1 MTALQTAP
9 LRMAVLFI
17 QARDELIE
25 RAKQDQGEIGSWLVL
40 AAGLALLAAFA
51 GQQIVD
57 WLKEIIDQLTSA
69 AVTES

>member
-9 LRMAVLFI
+9 LRMAVLFM
-17 QARDELIE
+17 QAGNELIE
-25 RAKQDQGEIGSWLVL
+25 RAKEDRGEIGSWLVL

-57 WLKEIIDQLTSA
+57 WLKAIIEQLTSA